1 MKRLESLITVPLIA
15 IFCFAL
21 AIRVTYNFTVAAQY
35 YPLHDSL
42 TYQNIANNLLHEH
55 CYCLYSHLPTVDRAP
70 LWPFIIA
77 FVDRVIGPQ
86 DIFVRLLL
94 CVVGSATCV
103 LLYLFGKDLFGARVG
118 IVAGVMGAIYPFLY
132 VYDGLLYSESVYI
145 FLLLAFC
152 YTLYSLQ
159 RTPRMS
165 LMVTS
170 GVLIGLLSLT
180 RPNGLAILA
189 LFIAWVSVL
198 AWRKMFTW
206 RIALKSVLIVSLLSF
221 VFIAPWTLRNYKV
234 THTLIPVAIG
244 DGKVLLGAYNYETA
258 DPIYQHGYY
267 SSVWII
273 PSESTPWIVE
283 RFPKDCAGLCEVKR
297 DNAYKAAALQW
308 IASHISYMPFMIG
321 QHFVNTWQTVPQ
333 EADLAINR
341 FPDQP
346 SSQFVVMM
354 METMTPI
361 LFVLALLGLVVT
373 YTRWRDLLFLY
384 LMMGLTLAQDI
395 VYYGIPRF
403 RAPIEPL
410 ILLFAASALW
420 WLATYHGKRIKA
432 RQAKNRATHA
442 QNSIKCVH
450 NPVFLSNKKPDPTH
464 SLSRSSGS
472 ISSSSSSS
480 SSL

>member
-1 MKRLESLITVPLIA
+1 MKRLESLITIPLIA

-21 AIRVTYNFTVAAQY
+21 AIRVTYNFTVAAAY

-42 TYQNIANNLLHEH
+42 TYQNIANNILHEH

-77 FVDRVIGPQ
+77 LVDRIIGPQ

-94 CVVGSATCV
+94 CVIGSGTCV
-103 LLYLFGKDLFGARVG
+103 LLYLFGKDVFGARVG
-118 IVAGVMGAIYPFLY
+118 IITGFMGAIYPFLY
-132 VYDGLLYSESVYI
+132 MYDGLLYSESVYI

-159 RTPRMS
+159 RKPHVR
-165 LMVTS
+165 LMITS
-170 GVLIGLLSLT
+170 GILIGLLSLT
-180 RPNGLAILA
+180 RPNGLALLA
-189 LFIAWVSVL
+189 LFVAWASVL
-198 AWRKMFTW
+198 AWRKVFSW

-221 VFIAPWTLRNYKV
+221 VFIAPWTLRNYKI
-234 THTLIPVAIG
+234 THTLIPVAVG

-267 SSVWII
+267 SGVWII
-273 PSESTPWIVE
+273 PSESTPWIAE
-283 RFPKDCAGLCEVKR
+283 KFSKDCSGLCEVKR

-308 IASHISYMPFMIG
+308 IESHISYMPFMIG

-361 LFVLALLGLVVT
+361 LFGLALLGLLVT
-373 YTRWRDLLFLY
+373 YTRWRDLLFFY
-384 LMMGLTLAQDI
+384 LIIGLTLAQDI

-403 RAPIEPL
+403 RAPIEPFTL
-410 ILLFAASALW
+410 FFAASTLW
-420 WLATYHGKRIKA
+420 WLATYNSKRIKA
-432 RQAKNRATHA
+432 RQAKNRSTHT
-442 QNSIKCVH
+442 QNSIKCMH
-450 NPVFLSNKKPDPTH
+450 NPVFLSNKKPDSTH